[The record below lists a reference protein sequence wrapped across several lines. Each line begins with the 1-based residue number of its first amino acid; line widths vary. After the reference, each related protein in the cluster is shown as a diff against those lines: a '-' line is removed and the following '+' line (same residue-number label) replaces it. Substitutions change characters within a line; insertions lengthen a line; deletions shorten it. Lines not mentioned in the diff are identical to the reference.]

1 MRSLPKQHVLHGN
14 VIFVGEGKKTTHV
27 ITTIGDNN

>member
-1 MRSLPKQHVLHGN
+1 MFFMAN
-14 VIFVGEGKKTTHV
+14 VVSVGEGKKTTHA